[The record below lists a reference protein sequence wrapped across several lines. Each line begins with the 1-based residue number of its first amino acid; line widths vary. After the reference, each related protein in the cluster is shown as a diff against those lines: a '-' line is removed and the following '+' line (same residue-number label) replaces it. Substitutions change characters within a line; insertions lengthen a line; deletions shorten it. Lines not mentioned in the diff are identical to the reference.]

1 MDVIRLLI
9 PHIPGYIILC
19 ICIILTSFATSKVR
33 ELDFNI
39 YKVSKVEKFGDC
51 LLASI
56 EWLLFTF
63 GLVVIYF
70 CLTTIENV
78 LDVYTIIVTLIYI
91 FTNVALF
98 IETIRYTSD
107 TKEQFKIT
115 TWIGL
120 LSWLTYP
127 IFVSIM

>member
-19 ICIILTSFATSKVR
+19 ICIILTSFVTSKVR
-33 ELDFNI
+33 ELDFNVYKA
-39 YKVSKVEKFGDC
+39 YKVENFRDC